1 LAFLESIAAAV
12 PHAAAPLNKA
22 PALAPISSPCCF
34 SGDMCQPV
42 SSIAAK
48 ASSYMRS
55 LFRTLY
61 LPVRPARANNET
73 HEQLTLSVLSLAS

>member
-1 LAFLESIAAAV
+1 LESIAAAV

-22 PALAPISSPCCF
+22 PALAPISRPCCF
-34 SGDMCQPV
+34 SGDIVQPDAA
-42 SSIAAK
+42 SAAK
-48 ASSYMRS
+48 AISDKPS

-73 HEQLTLSVLSLAS
+73 HEQLTLSVLFLAS